1 MDNLETTLRNNRD
14 WALTRIHRM
23 CDTDAPYNFM
33 DAAAIVSEFEEWFDT
48 KNEECD
54 ILSFEYEEM

>member
-14 WALTRIHRM
+14 WALKRIHRM
-23 CDTDAPYNFM
+23 CDTDDPYNFM

-54 ILSFEYEEM
+54 ILSFVFKEK

>member
-1 MDNLETTLRNNRD
+1 MFDEQSRPIDIL
-14 WALTRIHRM
+14 
-23 CDTDAPYNFM
+23 CDTDDPYDFM

-54 ILSFEYEEM
+54 ILSFEYKEM

>member
-14 WALTRIHRM
+14 WALKRIHRM
-23 CDTDAPYNFM
+23 CDTDDPYNFM
-33 DAAAIVSEFEEWFDT
+33 DASAIVSEFEEWFDT

-54 ILSFEYEEM
+54 ILSFVFKEK